1 MLQIGK
7 LSKRGPVGPER
18 YSRFTDNELRTHFT
32 FWCIYQSP
40 LMMGGNLP
48 ENRPFDDSLLMN
60 EEVISVDQN
69 AEHPQCIYQD
79 SAKAIWI
86 SHVLDSKQ
94 INIGI
99 FNLAD
104 RPQNISFSFK
114 EIGSSKKATIRDLWK
129 RKELGI
135 YKNKFQ
141 QTIDAHDALLLRI
154 TPE

>member
-1 MLQIGK
+1 
-7 LSKRGPVGPER
+7 
-18 YSRFTDNELRTHFT
+18 
-32 FWCIYQSP
+32 
-40 LMMGGNLP
+40 MMGGNMP
-48 ENRPFDDSLLMN
+48 DNRAFDDSLLMN

-69 AEHPQCIYQD
+69 SEHPQCIYQD

-99 FNLAD
+99 FNWSD
-104 RPQNISFSFK
+104 RPQNMSFSFK
-114 EIGSSKKATIRDLWK
+114 EIGSSKKAMIRDLWK

>member
-1 MLQIGK
+1 
-7 LSKRGPVGPER
+7 
-18 YSRFTDNELRTHFT
+18 
-32 FWCIYQSP
+32 
-40 LMMGGNLP
+40 MMGGNMP
-48 ENRPFDDSLLMN
+48 EDRPFDDSLLSN

-79 SAKAIWI
+79 STKAIWI
-86 SHVLDSKQ
+86 SHVLNSKQ
-94 INIGI
+94 TNIAI

-104 RPQNISFSFK
+104 QPQNISFSFK